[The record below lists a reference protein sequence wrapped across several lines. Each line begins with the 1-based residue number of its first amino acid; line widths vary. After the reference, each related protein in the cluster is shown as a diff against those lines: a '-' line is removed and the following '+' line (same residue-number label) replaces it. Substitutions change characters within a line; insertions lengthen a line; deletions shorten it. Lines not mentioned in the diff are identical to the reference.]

1 MRLGTSE
8 ASHPGALGPNR
19 TLYAFDPRRAA
30 ILLIG
35 GDKTGD
41 VHGCGCG
48 HGTNNLIAREANQ
61 TAHTVAADRAACQDH
76 QLVEVGG
83 GLSV

>member
-41 VHGCGCG
+41 DQWYE
-48 HGTNNLIAREANQ
+48 R
-61 TAHTVAADRAACQDH
+61 TVPVADRLYDEH
-76 QLVEVGG
+76 LDELKRE
-83 GLSV
+83 GLIDG